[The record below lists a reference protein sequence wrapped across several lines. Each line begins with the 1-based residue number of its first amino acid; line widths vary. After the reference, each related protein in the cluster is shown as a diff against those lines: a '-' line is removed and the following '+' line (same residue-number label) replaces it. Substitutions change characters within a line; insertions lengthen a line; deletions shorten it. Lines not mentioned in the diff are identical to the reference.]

1 MGRQRELWGEK
12 YSSRDTYHCL
22 GLTCS
27 TADAVIFVFNVRN
40 YFRNEGGWMRGNIEF
55 FQIDLRKEPFI
66 FFSQLL
72 KVSINKKII

>member
-1 MGRQRELWGEK
+1 MGGQREFWGDI
-12 YSSRDTYHCL
+12 YSSRVSNYCL

-27 TADAVIFVFNVRN
+27 IADAVIFVFNVRN